1 MQITVRPLSM
11 IDVPACLPVP
21 NVAATH
27 PGVLDPCRT
36 LSCCAGALQIAAT
49 AAFIPPGSSL
59 PGDAQT
65 RSA

>member
-11 IDVPACLPVP
+11 IDVPACLSVP
-21 NVAATH
+21 NAESTH
-27 PGVLDPCRT
+27 SGVLDPCRT
-36 LSCCAGALQIAAT
+36 LPCCAGALQIAAT

>member
-11 IDVPACLPVP
+11 IDVPASLSVP
-21 NVAATH
+21 NAEATH
-27 PGVLDPCRT
+27 SGVLDPCRT
-36 LSCCAGALQIAAT
+36 LPCCAGALQIAAT

>member
-27 PGVLDPCRT
+27 PGVLDPCQT
-36 LSCCAGALQIAAT
+36 LPCCAGALQIAAT